1 MSVISLIC
9 FATGL
14 PNLSGYSVFVA
25 QAEISSLPACHLLD
39 HSGNFPATTLI
50 NFEKPPA
57 DLSLLLISSRLVFVS
72 FYQLLFLRDTSFID
86 SISVQWEFH
95 LTIPF
100 LENRMPLLTW
110 Y

>member
-14 PNLSGYSVFVA
+14 LNLSGCSVFAA

-57 DLSLLLISSRLVFVS
+57 DLSLLLILSGLVFI
-72 FYQLLFLRDTSFID
+72 FYQLLFLRNTSFID
-86 SISVQWEFH
+86 SILVQWEFH

-100 LENRMPLLTW
+100 LENWMTVFTW
-110 Y
+110 N

>member
-1 MSVISLIC
+1 M
-9 FATGL
+9 FA
-14 PNLSGYSVFVA
+14 A

-39 HSGNFPATTLI
+39 HSGNFPATSLI

-57 DLSLLLISSRLVFVS
+57 DLSLLLILSGLVFF
-72 FYQLLFLRDTSFID
+72 FYQLLFLTNTSFID
-86 SISVQWEFH
+86 SILVQWEFH

-100 LENRMPLLTW
+100 LKNWKTVLTW

>member
-14 PNLSGYSVFVA
+14 PNLSGCSVLAA
-25 QAEISSLPACHLLD
+25 QAEISSLPTCHLLD

-50 NFEKPPA
+50 NFVKPPA
-57 DLSLLLISSRLVFVS
+57 DLSLLLILSGLVFIS
-72 FYQLLFLRDTSFID
+72 FYQLLFLRNTSFID
-86 SISVQWEFH
+86 SIFVQWEFH
-95 LTIPF
+95 LTIPS
-100 LENRMPLLTW
+100 LKNCVTVLTW